1 MSQGGKILKSIKI
14 LRIFLSVGHP
24 RDPKG
29 EGLLWVE
36 KDYKSLK
43 RMLKTSQTTLKKL
56 RQSPENDFFDPKNGQ
71 IWDVNLAKSV
81 DFRVHCRPPS
91 SIFGLLVL

>member
-1 MSQGGKILKSIKI
+1 MGSKEYKYLKVIGRK
-14 LRIFLSVGHP
+14 
-24 RDPKG
+24 
-29 EGLLWVE
+29 
-36 KDYKSLK
+36 KSLN
-43 RMLKTSQTTLKKL
+43 TSQTTLKQVRK
-56 RQSPENDFFDPKNGQ
+56 SPENDFFDPKNGQ